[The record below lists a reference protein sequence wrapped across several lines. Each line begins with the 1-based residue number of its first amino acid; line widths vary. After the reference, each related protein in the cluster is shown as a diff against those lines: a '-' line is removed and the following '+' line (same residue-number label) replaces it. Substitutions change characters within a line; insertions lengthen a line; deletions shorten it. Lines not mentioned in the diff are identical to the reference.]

1 MRTKKGVVEKQV
13 NEKTVVVVVHAYK
26 THPKY
31 RKRYRVSKRYQVHN
45 PENKK
50 FEIGETI
57 MFYET
62 KPISKLK
69 RFTVVEPTIKETKKD
84 NLK

>member
-1 MRTKKGVVEKQV
+1 MRTKKGIVEKQV
-13 NEKTVVVVVHAYK
+13 NDKTVVVVVHAYK

-31 RKRYRVSKRYQVHN
+31 KKRYRVSKKYQVHN

-62 KPISKLK
+62 RPISKLK
-69 RFTVVEPTIKETKKD
+69 RFSVVAPESKKPD